1 MSNNADDDGIKKNT
15 DSFDLSDSLL
25 SSIGNPNLIR
35 RVDRVR
41 NHENTT
47 ISEHSK
53 IIEITGDSIT
63 SKESKSKSM
72 VNTRS
77 YDGLEKKCGKRARTN
92 YKDPENSAKLNA
104 ALSMLI
110 NQDGEGQIM
119 KDIKSVAKI
128 FGVPYNTLRDNF
140 LRYLISYKVSNSH
153 TCSFTSIKFL
163 LGLRRGM

>member
-1 MSNNADDDGIKKNT
+1 MTSTNSDENGIEKSSDAFDMSNSLINSIDDQDIN
-15 DSFDLSDSLL
+15 
-25 SSIGNPNLIR
+25 R
-35 RVDRVR
+35 RVRS
-41 NHENTT
+41 HENSTV
-47 ISEHSK
+47 SEHSK
-53 IIEITGDSIT
+53 IIEMTGDSIP
-63 SKESKSKSM
+63 SKEFSLKASPVHTSM

-77 YDGLEKKCGKRARTN
+77 YDDSGQEKKSGKRARTN

-140 LRYLISYKVSNSH
+140 LRLLI
-153 TCSFTSIKFL
+153 F
-163 LGLRRGM
+163 